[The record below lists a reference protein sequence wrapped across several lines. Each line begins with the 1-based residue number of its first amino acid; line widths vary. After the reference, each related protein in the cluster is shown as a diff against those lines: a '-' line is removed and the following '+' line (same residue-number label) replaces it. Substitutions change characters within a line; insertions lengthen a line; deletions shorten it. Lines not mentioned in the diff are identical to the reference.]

1 MLLDPVGEISPEDVL
16 KALTPSLRKIGLGEI
31 GLGEIDM
38 GDNLDQVNQRA
49 DDKITQIK
57 ALENKDFRTPYFCS
71 GCPHSTST
79 RVPEGSRAMLGIGCH
94 FMAGGMDRNTANLTQ
109 MGGEGVNWVGQ
120 SAFTGEKHIFQN
132 LGDGTYYHSGL
143 LAIRQSVAAKINITY
158 KILYNDAIAMTGGQ
172 PVEGILTASQISR
185 QIHAEGV
192 RPIHIVTDEP
202 EKYDNHAD
210 FAPGVTIHHR
220 RELDDIQRKLRDIPG
235 VSALIYDQTCA
246 SEKRRRR
253 KKKQF
258 PDPPKRVFINDLVC
272 EACGDCSTAS
282 NCVSIIPHETELGR
296 KRAIDQ
302 SGCNKD
308 YSCVDGFCPS
318 FVTVHGGSVKKGSP
332 VNPDQL
338 MDQIPLPTLPL
349 MDDGYDIMITGIGGT
364 GIVTIGQIMVMA
376 AHLEGKGASVL
387 DFTGFAQK
395 GGSVISYLRLA
406 KAARDLKA
414 VRIGTGAADFL
425 LGCDM
430 VVAGSREALRT
441 LQKGKSSVILNSQ
454 KNQTAQFVLNRDADI
469 HDGLISRNISHM
481 VGEEQLDRVDAAK
494 MATALMGDSIATNMF
509 LFGYSW
515 QKGKIPLSLAAI
527 LRAIQLNG
535 VAIESNI
542 QSFNWGRIAAA
553 DMTLVEQSLPHPVKG
568 DAILTTLDDIVAY
581 RADYLTDYQDQAL
594 ARRYRDRVDR
604 IRILERRLDIQN
616 DDLSCAVARN
626 YFRLL
631 AVKDEYEVAR
641 LYTNG
646 AFERK
651 IRRQFDG
658 DFKIRFHMAPPLLSR
673 KDRKGHLRKRE
684 FGGWIFR
691 ALKILARMRGLRGTM
706 FDIFGRTA
714 ERRMERKLIRDYEAL
729 LDEFE
734 KTLTREKIFIAI
746 SLASIPSEIR
756 GFGHVKEE
764 AFKISTKKSITLLQ
778 DYHSRDKHM
787 TTV

>member
-1 MLLDPVGEISPEDVL
+1 M
-16 KALTPSLRKIGLGEI
+16 
-31 GLGEIDM
+31 
-38 GDNLDQVNQRA
+38 
-49 DDKITQIK
+49 
-57 ALENKDFRTPYFCS
+57 
-71 GCPHSTST
+71 
-79 RVPEGSRAMLGIGCH
+79 
-94 FMAGGMDRNTANLTQ
+94 TQ
-109 MGGEGVNWVGQ
+109 MGGEGVNWIGQ

-172 PVEGILTASQISR
+172 PVEGTLTAGQISR

-202 EKYDNHAD
+202 EKYGNHAD

-220 RELDDIQRKLRDIPG
+220 RELDDIQRKLRDSPG
-235 VSALIYDQTCA
+235 VSAVIYDQTCA

-253 KKKQF
+253 KKNQF
-258 PDPPKRVFINDLVC
+258 PDPPKRAFINDLVC

-282 NCVSIIPHETELGR
+282 NCVSIIPQETELGR

-338 MDQIPLPTLPL
+338 MDQIPLPALPP

-406 KAARDLKA
+406 KTARDLKA

-469 HDGLISRNISHM
+469 HDGLISHNISHM
-481 VGEEQLDRVDAAK
+481 IGEDQLDRVDAAR

-509 LFGYSW
+509 LFGYGW
-515 QKGKIPLSLAAI
+515 QKGRIPLSLAAI

-535 VAIESNI
+535 VAIKSNI

-553 DMTLVEQSLPHPVKG
+553 DMALVEQALPHPVKG
-568 DAILTTLDDIVAY
+568 DATLTILDDIVAY
-581 RADYLTDYQDQAL
+581 RAEYLTDYQDEAL
-594 ARRYRDRVDR
+594 ARRYRDRVEK
-604 IRILERRLDIQN
+604 IRLLEKKLDIQN
-616 DDLSCAVARN
+616 DDLSRAVARN

-646 AFERK
+646 EFERK

-684 FGGWIFR
+684 FGGWMFR
-691 ALKILARMRGLRGTM
+691 ALKILARMRGLRGTI

-714 ERRMERKLIRDYEAL
+714 ERRMERKLICDYEYL
-729 LDEFE
+729 LNEFE
-734 KTLTREKIFIAI
+734 KTLTREKIFTAIA
-746 SLASIPSEIR
+746 LASIPSEIR

-764 AFKISTKKSITLLQ
+764 SFKISTKKSIALLQ

-787 TTV
+787 VTAQ